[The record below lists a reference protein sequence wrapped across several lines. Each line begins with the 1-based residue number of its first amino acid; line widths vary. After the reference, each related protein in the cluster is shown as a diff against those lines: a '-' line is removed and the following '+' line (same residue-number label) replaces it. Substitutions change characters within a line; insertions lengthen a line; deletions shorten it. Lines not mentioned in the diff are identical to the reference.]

1 MPLDLSTVVSGIG
14 IKQNKHIK
22 SYRIHIK
29 SSKLGNT
36 ITESE
41 VEIMF
46 KHEKQLFNP
55 VAIEKPNPQYA
66 ALLQEQLG
74 GANGELKAA
83 MQYMSQSFRIK
94 DPEIKD
100 LFLDIAAEE
109 LGHMEMVAQT
119 INLLNGHDVNAA
131 EVPYG
136 EIQTH
141 VLMGLNPGL
150 INASG
155 YSWTGDYVS
164 VTGDLCADLLSNIA
178 SEQRAKVV
186 YEYLYRQIEDKK
198 VRETID
204 FLLNR
209 EEAHNAMFRE
219 AFNKVQNSGSNRDF
233 GTTKTAKMY
242 FSMSE
247 PSPNDTPFPN
257 TNVQPPSFN

>member
-1 MPLDLSTVVSGIG
+1 
-14 IKQNKHIK
+14 
-22 SYRIHIK
+22 
-29 SSKLGNT
+29 
-36 ITESE
+36 
-41 VEIMF
+41 MF
-46 KHEKQLFNP
+46 KHEKQLFHP
-55 VAIEKPNPQYA
+55 VAVERPNPQYA
-66 ALLQEQLG
+66 ALLHEQLG

-83 MQYMSQSFRIK
+83 MQYMAQSFRMK

-119 INLLNGHDVNAA
+119 INLLNGHDVDATKVDA
-131 EVPYG
+131 GEV
-136 EIQTH
+136 QSH
-141 VLMGLNPGL
+141 VILGLNPGL

-186 YEYLYRQIEDKK
+186 YEYLYRQIDDKK

-209 EEAHNAMFRE
+209 EEAHNKLFRE
-219 AFNKVQNSGSNRDF
+219 AFNKVMKTGSNQDF
-233 GTTKTAKMY
+233 GTTKAAKMY
-242 FSMSE
+242 FSLSE
-247 PSPNDTPFPN
+247 PSPEDS
-257 TNVQPPSFN
+257 SFDAGSTDPVAFDK

>member
-1 MPLDLSTVVSGIG
+1 
-14 IKQNKHIK
+14 
-22 SYRIHIK
+22 
-29 SSKLGNT
+29 
-36 ITESE
+36 
-41 VEIMF
+41 MF
-46 KHEKQLFNP
+46 QHEKLLFHP
-55 VAIEKPNPQYA
+55 VGVERPNPQYA

-74 GANGELKAA
+74 GGNGELKAA

-109 LGHMEMVAQT
+109 LSHMEMVAQT
-119 INLLNGHDVNAA
+119 INLLNGHDVDAQTVDA
-131 EVPYG
+131 G
-136 EIQTH
+136 EIQSH
-141 VLMGLNPGL
+141 VILGLNPGL

-155 YSWTGDYVS
+155 YSWTGDYVT

-186 YEYLYRQIEDKK
+186 YEYLYRQIDDKK

-219 AFNKVQNSGSNRDF
+219 AFNKVQDTGSNRNF
-233 GTTKTAKMY
+233 GVTKDSRIY
-242 FSMSE
+242 FDLSG
-247 PSPNDTPFPN
+247 PSGKNPIGN
-257 TNVQPPSFN
+257 TDVKPVSFNNRNPDTDSQ

>member
-1 MPLDLSTVVSGIG
+1 
-14 IKQNKHIK
+14 
-22 SYRIHIK
+22 
-29 SSKLGNT
+29 
-36 ITESE
+36 
-41 VEIMF
+41 MF
-46 KHEKQLFNP
+46 KHEKQLFHP
-55 VAIEKPNPQYA
+55 VAVERPNPEYA
-66 ALLQEQLG
+66 ALLHEQLG

-83 MQYMSQSFRIK
+83 MQYMAQSFRIK

-119 INLLNGHDVNAA
+119 INLLNGHDVDASKVPA
-131 EVPYG
+131 GEV
-136 EIQTH
+136 QSH
-141 VLMGLNPGL
+141 VVLGLNPGL

-186 YEYLYRQIEDKK
+186 YEYLYRQIDDKK

-209 EEAHNAMFRE
+209 EEAHNKLFRE
-219 AFNKVQNSGSNRDF
+219 AFNKVMKSGSNQDF
-233 GTTKTAKMY
+233 GTTKAAKMY

-247 PSPNDTPFPN
+247 PSSENSEFDAGKTDPVKFE
-257 TNVQPPSFN
+257 

>member
-1 MPLDLSTVVSGIG
+1 
-14 IKQNKHIK
+14 
-22 SYRIHIK
+22 
-29 SSKLGNT
+29 
-36 ITESE
+36 
-41 VEIMF
+41 MF
-46 KHEKQLFNP
+46 KHEKMLFHP
-55 VAIEKPNPQYA
+55 VSIEKPNPQYA

-74 GANGELKAA
+74 GGNGELKAA

-109 LGHMEMVAQT
+109 LGHMEMIAQT
-119 INLLNGHDVNAA
+119 INLLNGHEVDA
-131 EVPYG
+131 EAVTAG

-141 VLMGLNPGL
+141 VLLGLNPGL

-155 YSWTGDYVS
+155 YSWTGDYVT

-186 YEYLYRQIEDKK
+186 YEYLYRQIDDKK

-209 EEAHNAMFRE
+209 EEAHNQMFRD
-219 AFNKVQNSGSNRDF
+219 AFNKVQNTGSNRDF
-233 GTTKTAKMY
+233 GTTKAAKMY
-242 FSMSE
+242 FSMSD
-247 PSPNDTPFPN
+247 PGPNAFATGDTN
-257 TNVQPPSFN
+257 PPSFN

>member
-1 MPLDLSTVVSGIG
+1 
-14 IKQNKHIK
+14 
-22 SYRIHIK
+22 
-29 SSKLGNT
+29 
-36 ITESE
+36 
-41 VEIMF
+41 MF
-46 KHEKQLFNP
+46 KHEKMLFHP
-55 VAIEKPNPQYA
+55 VEVERANPQYA
-66 ALLQEQLG
+66 VLLQEQLG
-74 GANGELKAA
+74 GGNGELKAA

-119 INLLNGHDVNAA
+119 INLLNGHDVDAGQVQA
-131 EVPYG
+131 GEV
-136 EIQTH
+136 QTH
-141 VLMGLNPGL
+141 VLLGLNPGL

-155 YSWTGDYVS
+155 YSWTADYVT

-186 YEYLYRQIEDKK
+186 YEYLYRQIEDEK

-209 EEAHNAMFRE
+209 EEAHNQMFRD
-219 AFNKVQNSGSNRDF
+219 AFNRVQDTGSNRDF
-233 GTTKTAKMY
+233 GTTRAAKMY

-247 PSPNDTPFPN
+247 PGPNAFAEGEVHAPAFK
-257 TNVQPPSFN
+257 

>member
-1 MPLDLSTVVSGIG
+1 
-14 IKQNKHIK
+14 
-22 SYRIHIK
+22 
-29 SSKLGNT
+29 
-36 ITESE
+36 
-41 VEIMF
+41 MF
-46 KHEKQLFNP
+46 KHEKMLFHP
-55 VAIEKPNPQYA
+55 VEVEGPNPQYA

-74 GANGELKAA
+74 GGNGELKAA

-109 LGHMEMVAQT
+109 LGHLEMISQT
-119 INLLNGHDVNAA
+119 INLLNGHDVDAMQVSA
-131 EVPYG
+131 G

-141 VLMGLNPGL
+141 VQLGLNPGL

-155 YSWTGDYVS
+155 YSWTADYVT

-178 SEQRAKVV
+178 SEQRAKVM

-204 FLLNR
+204 FHLNG
-209 EEAHNAMFRE
+209 EEAHNQMFRD

-233 GTTKTAKMY
+233 GTTKAAKMY
-242 FSMSE
+242 FSLSD
-247 PSPNDTPFPN
+247 PGPNAFAGGEVT
-257 TNVQPPSFN
+257 PPSFK

>member
-1 MPLDLSTVVSGIG
+1 
-14 IKQNKHIK
+14 
-22 SYRIHIK
+22 
-29 SSKLGNT
+29 
-36 ITESE
+36 
-41 VEIMF
+41 MF
-46 KHEKQLFNP
+46 KHEKKLFHP
-55 VAIEKPNPQYA
+55 VAIEKPNLQYA

-119 INLLNGHDVNAA
+119 INLLNGHDVNAS

-186 YEYLYRQIEDKK
+186 YE
-198 VRETID
+198 
-204 FLLNR
+204 
-209 EEAHNAMFRE
+209 
-219 AFNKVQNSGSNRDF
+219 
-233 GTTKTAKMY
+233 
-242 FSMSE
+242 
-247 PSPNDTPFPN
+247 
-257 TNVQPPSFN
+257 